1 MNPQEVKKILNGLI
15 ANDKKHVRLYDVPF
29 NFSNE
34 DIKLG
39 KCYFKIENG
48 TYQVL
53 QNEMVSSTNKSASS
67 FCIDVI
73 KKLKDLEDNQ
83 CTNWIVENFDYL
95 KNRIYGIYESS
106 KDAFLYK
113 FKKTEIVDGKDTIV
127 VEV

>member
-1 MNPQEVKKILNGLI
+1 MSPQETKKILNGLI

-39 KCYFKIENG
+39 KCYFKIEES
-48 TYQVL
+48 TYQIL
-53 QNEMVSSTNKSASS
+53 QNEVVSSTNKTASS

-73 KKLKDLEDNQ
+73 KMLKDLEDNQ
-83 CTNWIVENFDYL
+83 YTSWIVENFDYL
-95 KNRIYGIYESS
+95 KNRIFSIYENS
-106 KDAFLYK
+106 KDAYLYK

>member
-39 KCYFKIENG
+39 KCYFKIEEC
-48 TYQVL
+48 TYQIL
-53 QNEMVSSTNKSASS
+53 QNEIISSTNKSPSS

-73 KKLKDLEDNQ
+73 KMLKELEDNEY
-83 CTNWIVENFDYL
+83 TNWIVENFDYL
-95 KNRIYGIYESS
+95 KNRLYSIYETS
-106 KDAFLYK
+106 KDAYLYK